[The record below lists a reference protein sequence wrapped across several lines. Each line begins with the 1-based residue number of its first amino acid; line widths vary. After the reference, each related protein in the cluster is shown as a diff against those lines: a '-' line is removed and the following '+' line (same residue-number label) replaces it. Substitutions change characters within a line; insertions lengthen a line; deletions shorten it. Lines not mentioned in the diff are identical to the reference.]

1 MIWDDVMDERYMN
14 IINIY
19 EFDYLVIGL
28 SLYCCL
34 IFNKVKLRV
43 FKVEN
48 VVRK

>member
-19 EFDYLVIGL
+19 EFDYEIIGL
-28 SLYCCL
+28 NLYCCL
-34 IFNKVKLRV
+34 ILEKVKLRV

-48 VVRK
+48 VVGK